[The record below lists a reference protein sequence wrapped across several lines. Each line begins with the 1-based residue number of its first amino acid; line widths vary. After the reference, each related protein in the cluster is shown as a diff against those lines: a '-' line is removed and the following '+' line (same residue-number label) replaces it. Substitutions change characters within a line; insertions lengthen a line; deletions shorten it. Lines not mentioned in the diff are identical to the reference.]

1 MITIKNEAQIQRM
14 REAGALLHSVLEELK
29 THVQPG
35 VTTMQLDAMAEKMI
49 RDAGAVPS
57 FKGFE
62 GFPSTLCTS
71 IDDQVV
77 HGFPDDTPLKEG
89 QLLSIDAGL
98 VLNGWQA
105 DSALS
110 VAVGQASDEV
120 MRLIEVTEQCFWL
133 AAAQARA
140 GNRLGDVAHA
150 VQQHAEDNGYSVIR
164 DLCGH
169 GIGREMHEEPD
180 VPNFGKPGR
189 GIRLE
194 AGMTIAIEPMIAKG
208 RWPVYIGSNGWTV
221 ITRDHSLASHYEH
234 TIAVTTGEPEILTF
248 PGANL
253 REAIR

>member
-1 MITIKNEAQIQRM
+1 MALDGGADGLDFYRRIALEAPSHLKTAGLLMAEVGVLQAQ
-14 REAGALLHSVLEELK
+14 AVGALFGAALGGSV
-29 THVQPG
+29 
-35 VTTMQLDAMAEKMI
+35 
-49 RDAGAVPS
+49 R
-57 FKGFE
+57 
-62 GFPSTLCTS
+62 
-71 IDDQVV
+71 
-77 HGFPDDTPLKEG
+77 
-89 QLLSIDAGL
+89 
-98 VLNGWQA
+98 
-105 DSALS
+105 
-110 VAVGQASDEV
+110 
-120 MRLIEVTEQCFWL
+120 
-133 AAAQARA
+133 
-140 GNRLGDVAHA
+140 
-150 VQQHAEDNGYSVIR
+150 VIR

>member
-1 MITIKNEAQIQRM
+1 M
-14 REAGALLHSVLEELK
+14 RAFPAL
-29 THVQPG
+29 
-35 VTTMQLDAMAEKMI
+35 
-49 RDAGAVPS
+49 
-57 FKGFE
+57 
-62 GFPSTLCTS
+62 C
-71 IDDQVV
+71 
-77 HGFPDDTPLKEG
+77 DTPLKEG

-110 VAVGQASDEV
+110 VPVGQASDEV

-150 VQQHAEDNGYSVIR
+150 VQQHAENNGYSVIR

-169 GIGREMHEEPD
+169 GIGRDMHEDPE

-208 RWPVYIGSNGWTV
+208 RWPVYIGPNGWTV